1 LRIAVAADHA
11 GAPIRD
17 DVAEVIRNAG
27 HQAIVLGAELNHPDD
42 DYPTFAR
49 LVGDAIAAGRAERA
63 VLICGSGAGVTVAA
77 NKLPGVRACVAHDV
91 YSAHQMVEHDCCN
104 VMTLG
109 ARVVGAEPAKEYVRA
124 FVNATFS
131 GADRH
136 RRRLS
141 EVIQLEREQHPNPLK
156 ALHESGQSIWLD
168 NIRRALLESGTLAH
182 YISGSWVTGLTS
194 NPTIFEHTIAGSAD
208 YDDAIARR
216 LGKKLSTEELF
227 FEVALEDILAAADL
241 FRPVYEATGG
251 TDGFVSL
258 EVSPTLADDTEG
270 TIAEARRLHR
280 EAARPNVL
288 IKVPG
293 TKAGVV
299 AIEELIYAGV
309 PINVTLLFSRE
320 HYLAAADAYL
330 KGLER
335 RVEKGASPNVASVA
349 SLFISRWDA
358 ASAPKLPDALR
369 NRLGIAVGQRAFKAY
384 RDLLASDRWR
394 RLAAAGAQPQ
404 RLLWASTS
412 AKDPTLPDTYY
423 VTALAAENTINTM
436 PEATLLAFGRHGSV
450 GGLLST
456 DTADAEAVIAGVEKA
471 GIDVDALAEE
481 LQIKGRDS
489 FDGSFAKLLQSIEA
503 KAAILREA
511 RGRGAEHLGPVAP
524 AVAAAQADLSRRHA
538 TRRIW
543 SLDYTLWNPEPT
555 EIANRIGWLVSPHQ
569 MEDQVEDLEAFTK
582 QLKGDGFTHVMWS
595 GMGGSSLF
603 PQVLRQGFGVGATGL
618 DLRVLDTSDPATVHR
633 YAEELPADRTLFVFA
648 SKSGGTLEPR
658 SHLAFFWDRI
668 GRPEQFAVVTD
679 PGTEL
684 DQLATKES
692 FRRVFRANPNLGGRY
707 SALSHFG
714 LVAGAL
720 LGVDIAE
727 LLRRAGAAI
736 AAVGACVPS
745 ASNPAL
751 RFGAV
756 LGAAAKGGRDKCT
769 LVMPAQ
775 IGAFGMWLEQLIAE
789 STGKHGVGILPV
801 AGEDLG
807 PPEVYGDDRIFVSLG
822 DADGLEALV
831 AAGQPMVELDYV
843 DRFSIGS
850 EVVRWEY
857 AIAMAGAVLG
867 INPFDQPNVE
877 AAKQAAAKVLAEG
890 MPKIPVEPAESVLA
904 TVKPGDYIAIQA
916 FIDTESPDIAAL
928 QRARMALRDKYRV
941 ATTVGIGPRY
951 LHSTGQLHKG
961 GAANGVFLQ
970 IVGDDPLDVAIPG
983 KPFGFA
989 QLKQAQAA
997 GDYLALKDKGR
1008 RVARVARDDVLHYGR

>member
-1 LRIAVAADHA
+1 MRIAVAADHA
-11 GAPIRD
+11 GAIIRD

-27 HQAIVLGAELNHPDD
+27 HQAIVLGADLNRPDD

-49 LVGDAIAAGRAERA
+49 LVGDAIAAGRADRA
-63 VLICGSGAGVTVAA
+63 VLICGSGAGITVAA
-77 NKLPGVRACVAHDV
+77 NKLPGVRAALAHDI
-91 YSAHQMVEHDCCN
+91 YTAHQMVEHDYCN
-104 VMTLG
+104 VLTLG
-109 ARVVGAEPAKEYVRA
+109 ARAVGIEPAKELVRA
-124 FVNATFS
+124 FVGATFS
-131 GADRH
+131 GVDRH
-136 RRRLS
+136 RRRLG
-141 EVIQLEREQHPNPLK
+141 EVLELEREQHLNPLK
-156 ALHESGQSIWLD
+156 ALHEAGQSIWLD
-168 NIRRALLESGTLAH
+168 NIRRALLETGTLAR
-182 YISGSWVTGLTS
+182 YIAGLWVTGLTS
-194 NPTIFEHTIAGSAD
+194 NPTIFEHAIAGSAD

-216 LGKKLSTEELF
+216 LDRRLSTEQLF
-227 FEVALEDILAAADL
+227 FEVALEDIIAAAEL

-251 TDGFVSL
+251 ADGFVSL
-258 EVSPTLADDTEG
+258 EVSPTLADDTAG
-270 TIAEARRLHR
+270 TIAEAKRLHG

-299 AIEELIYAGV
+299 AIEELIYAGIA
-309 PINVTLLFSRE
+309 INVTLLFSRE
-320 HYLAAADAYL
+320 HYLGAAEAYL

-335 RVEKGASPNVASVA
+335 RVAKGASPNVASVA

-358 ASAPKLPDALR
+358 ATAPKLPEHLR
-369 NRLGIAVGQRAFKAY
+369 NRLGIAIGQRAFKAY
-384 RDLLASDRWR
+384 RDLLASERWK
-394 RLAAAGAQPQ
+394 RLAAAGARPQ

-423 VTALAAENTINTM
+423 VTALAAAGTVDTM

-450 GGLLST
+450 GALLSP
-456 DTADAEAVIAGVEKA
+456 DTTDAEAVIAAIGQT
-471 GIDVDALAEE
+471 GIDVEALADE
-481 LQIKGRDS
+481 LQVKGRDS
-489 FDGSFAKLLQSIEA
+489 FDDSFAKLLQSIET
-503 KAAILREA
+503 KAATLREA
-511 RGRGAEHLGPVAP
+511 RDRGAEFLGPVA
-524 AVAAAQADLSRRHA
+524 AAADAAQADLSGRGA

-543 SLDYTLWNPEPT
+543 SLDYTLWDSDPS
-555 EIANRIGWLVSPHQ
+555 EISNRIGWLVSPHQ
-569 MEDQVEDLEAFTK
+569 MAEQVEDLETFTK
-582 QLKGDGFTHVMWS
+582 QLKDDGFTHVLWS

-603 PQVLRQGFGVGATGL
+603 PQVLRQAFGVGAGGL
-618 DLRVLDTSDPATVHR
+618 DLRVLDTSDPGTVHR
-633 YAEELPADRTLFVFA
+633 YAAELPSDQTLFLFA

-684 DQLATKES
+684 DQLATRQN

-714 LVAGAL
+714 IVAGAL
-720 LGVDIAE
+720 LGVDIGE
-727 LLRRAGAAI
+727 LLRRAGAVI
-736 AAVGACVPS
+736 AAVAACVP
-745 ASNPAL
+745 AATNPGL

-769 LVMPAQ
+769 LVMPAE
-775 IGAFGMWLEQLIAE
+775 IASFGMWLEQLIAE
-789 STGKHGVGILPV
+789 STGKHGVGILPI

-807 PPEVYGDDRIFVSLG
+807 PPEVYGNDRIFVSLG
-822 DADGLEALV
+822 RADGLDAL
-831 AAGQPMVELDYV
+831 AAVGQPVVQLDYV
-843 DRFSIGS
+843 DRLSIGS

-867 INPFDQPNVE
+867 INPFNQPNVE
-877 AAKQAAAKVLAEG
+877 AAKQAAAKVLEEG
-890 MPKIPVEPAESVLA
+890 MPNIPVESTESILA

-916 FIDTESPDIAAL
+916 FIDTESPDLAAL

-961 GAANGVFLQ
+961 GAASGVFLQ

-983 KPFGFA
+983 RAFGFA

-997 GDYLALKDKGR
+997 GDYLALKDKER
-1008 RVARVARDDVLHYGR
+1008 RVARVARDDVLKYGQ

>member
-1 LRIAVAADHA
+1 VRIAVAADHA
-11 GAPIRD
+11 GAVIRD
-17 DVAEVIRNAG
+17 DVAEVVRNAG
-27 HQAIVLGAELNHPDD
+27 HQAIVLGAELNRPDD
-42 DYPTFAR
+42 DYPVFAK
-49 LVGDAIAAGRAERA
+49 LVGDAIAAGRADRA
-63 VLICGSGAGVTVAA
+63 ILICGSGAGVTVAA
-77 NKLPGVRACVAHDV
+77 NKLPGVRAALAQDA
-91 YSAHQMVEHDCCN
+91 YTAHQMVEHDYCN
-104 VMTLG
+104 VLTLG
-109 ARVVGAEPAKEYVRA
+109 ARVIGVEPAKELVRA
-124 FVNATFS
+124 FVGAGFS
-131 GADRH
+131 GAERH
-136 RRRLS
+136 RRRLG
-141 EVIQLEREQHPNPLK
+141 EVLQLERDQHLNPLRT
-156 ALHESGQSIWLD
+156 LHEAGQSIWLD
-168 NIRRALLESGTLAH
+168 NIRRALLETGTLAR
-182 YISGSWVTGLTS
+182 YISSLWVTGLTS
-194 NPTIFEHTIAGSAD
+194 NPTIFEHAIAGSAD

-216 LGKKLSTEELF
+216 LDRRLSTEELF
-227 FEVALEDILAAADL
+227 FEIALEDIIAAAEL

-251 TDGFVSL
+251 ADGFVSL

-270 TIAEARRLHR
+270 TIAEAKRLHG

-299 AIEELIYAGV
+299 AIEELIYAGI

-320 HYLAAADAYL
+320 HYLAAAEAYL

-335 RVEKGASPNVASVA
+335 RVQKGASPNVASVA

-358 ASAPKLPDALR
+358 AAAPKLPNHLR
-369 NRLGIAVGQRAFKAY
+369 NRLGIAIGQRAFKAY
-384 RDLLASDRWR
+384 LDLLASERWR
-394 RLAAAGAQPQ
+394 RLAAAGARPQ

-423 VTALAAENTINTM
+423 VTALAAENTVNTM

-450 GGLLST
+450 GALLSP
-456 DTADAEAVIAGVEKA
+456 DTTEAEATIAEIAKA
-471 GIDVDALAEE
+471 GIDVEALAEE

-489 FDGSFAKLLQSIEA
+489 FDDSFAKLLQSIET
-503 KAAILREA
+503 KAATLREA
-511 RGRGAEHLGPVAP
+511 RDRGAEFLGPVA
-524 AVAAAQADLSRRHA
+524 AEADAAQADLTGRGA
-538 TRRIW
+538 PRRIW
-543 SLDYTLWNPEPT
+543 SLDYTLWDSSPT
-555 EIANRIGWLVSPHQ
+555 EISNRIGWLVSPHQ
-569 MEDQVEDLEAFTK
+569 MEEQVGDLEAFTK
-582 QLKGDGFTHVMWS
+582 QLKEDGFTHVLWS

-603 PQVLRQGFGVGATGL
+603 PQVLRQAFGVGAAGL
-618 DLRVLDTSDPATVHR
+618 DLRVLDTSDPGTIHR
-633 YAEELPADRTLFVFA
+633 CAEELPSDKTLFVFA

-684 DQLATKES
+684 DELATKES

-714 LVAGAL
+714 IVAGAL
-720 LGVDIAE
+720 LGVDIGE
-727 LLRRAGAAI
+727 LLRRAGAVI
-736 AAVGACVPS
+736 AAVGACVPPER
-745 ASNPAL
+745 NPGL

-756 LGAAAKGGRDKCT
+756 LGAAAKNGRDKCT
-769 LVMPAQ
+769 LVMPAE
-775 IGAFGMWLEQLIAE
+775 IAAFGMWLEQLIAE
-789 STGKHGVGILPV
+789 STGKHGVGILPI

-807 PPEVYGDDRIFVSLG
+807 PPEVYGNDRIFVSL
-822 DADGLEALV
+822 DRADELDALV
-831 AAGQPMVELDYV
+831 AVGQPVVQLDYV

-877 AAKQAAAKVLAEG
+877 AAKQAAAKVLADG
-890 MPKIPVEPAESVLA
+890 MPNIPVESAESILA
-904 TVKPGDYIAIQA
+904 AVKPGDYVAIQA

-961 GAANGVFLQ
+961 GAASGVFLQ
-970 IVGDDPLDVAIPG
+970 IVGDDPIDVAIPG
-983 KPFGFA
+983 KAFGFS

-997 GDYLALKDKGR
+997 GDYLALKDQGR
-1008 RVARVARDDVLHYGR
+1008 RVARVARDDVLRYGQ

>member
-11 GAPIRD
+11 GAGIRED
-17 DVAEVIRNAG
+17 ITEVIRNAG
-27 HQAIVLGAELNHPDD
+27 HEAIVLGAELNRPGD
-42 DYPTFAR
+42 DYPVFAR

-77 NKLPGVRACVAHDV
+77 NKLPGVRACVAHDI
-91 YSAHQMVEHDCCN
+91 YTAHQMVEHDCCN
-104 VMTLG
+104 VLTLG
-109 ARVVGAEPAKEYVRA
+109 ARATGTEPAKEYVRA
-124 FVNATFS
+124 FVDARFS
-131 GADRH
+131 GAERH
-136 RRRLS
+136 RRRLG
-141 EVIQLEREQHPNPLK
+141 EVIELEREQHPNPLH
-156 ALHESGQSIWLD
+156 ALHGAGQSIWLD
-168 NIRRALLESGTLAH
+168 QIRRALLETGTLAR
-182 YISGSWVTGLTS
+182 YISGLWVTGLTS
-194 NPTIFEHTIAGSAD
+194 NPTIFEHAIAGSGD

-216 LGKKLSTEELF
+216 LEHRLSTEELF
-227 FEVALEDILAAADL
+227 FEIALEDIIAAADL
-241 FRPVYEATGG
+241 FRPVYEASGG
-251 TDGFVSL
+251 ADGFVSL
-258 EVSPTLADDTEG
+258 EVSPTLADDAEG
-270 TIAEARRLHR
+270 TIAEAKRLH
-280 EAARPNVL
+280 EQAARPNVL

-299 AIEELIYAGV
+299 AIEELIAAGI

-330 KGLER
+330 NGLER
-335 RVEKGASPNVASVA
+335 RIRQGASPNVASVA
-349 SLFISRWDA
+349 SLFVSRWDA
-358 ASAPKLPDALR
+358 ATASKLPDDLR
-369 NRLGIAVGQRAFKAY
+369 NRLGIAIGQLTFKAY

-436 PEATLLAFGRHGSV
+436 PEATLLAFGRHGSL
-450 GGLLST
+450 GALLST
-456 DTADAEAVIAGVEKA
+456 DTADAETVIAGVEQA
-471 GIDVDALAEE
+471 GIDIAALAEE

-489 FDGSFAKLLQSIEA
+489 FANSFAKLLQGLEA
-503 KAAILREA
+503 KAAILHEA
-511 RGRGAEHLGPVAP
+511 RDRGAEHLGPVA
-524 AVAAAQADLSRRHA
+524 AAADAAQADLTRRDA

-543 SLDYTLWNPEPT
+543 TLDYTLWGRDPT
-555 EIANRIGWLVSPHQ
+555 EISNRIGWLVSPQQ
-569 MEDQVEDLEAFTK
+569 MEDQVEDLETFTS
-582 QLKGDGFTHVMWS
+582 QLKDDNFTHVLWS

-603 PQVLRQGFGVGATGL
+603 PKVLRQAFGVGTAGL

-633 YAEELPADRTLFVFA
+633 YAKELPTDTTLFVFA
-648 SKSGGTLEPR
+648 SKSGGTLETR
-658 SHLAFFWDRI
+658 CHLDLFWERI

-679 PGTEL
+679 PGTAL
-684 DQLATKES
+684 DRLATKEN
-692 FRRVFRANPNLGGRY
+692 FRRVFRANPDLGGRY

-720 LGVDIAE
+720 LGVDLAE

-736 AAVGACVPS
+736 AAVGACVPP

-751 RFGAV
+751 HLGAV

-769 LVMPAQ
+769 LVMPAE
-775 IGAFGMWLEQLIAE
+775 IASFGLWLEQLIAE

-807 PPEVYGDDRIFVSLG
+807 APDVYGNDRVFVSLG
-822 DADGLEALV
+822 RADRLQALV
-831 AAGQPMVELDYV
+831 AAGQPVIELDYV
-843 DRFSIGS
+843 DRFSIGA

-857 AIAMAGAVLG
+857 AIAMAGVVLG
-867 INPFDQPNVE
+867 INPFDQPDVE
-877 AAKQAAAKVLAEG
+877 AAKQAAAKVLEEG
-890 MPKIPVEPAESVLA
+890 MPSIPLEPVERMLS
-904 TVKPGDYIAIQA
+904 TVKPGDYLAIEA
-916 FIDTESPDIAAL
+916 FIDTESSDLDAL
-928 QRARMALRDKYRV
+928 QRARMALRDRYRV

-961 GAANGVFLQ
+961 GPPSGVFLQ
-970 IVGDDPLDVAIPG
+970 IVGDDPVDVAIPG
-983 KPFGFA
+983 RAFSFS

-1008 RVARVARDDVLHYGR
+1008 RIVRVARDELVQYGL

>member
-1 LRIAVAADHA
+1 MRIAVAADHG
-11 GAPIRD
+11 GAPLRD
-17 DVAEVIRNAG
+17 DVTAAIRDAG
-27 HQAIVLGAELNHPDD
+27 HEPLVLGAGLNRPDD
-42 DYPTFAR
+42 DYPTFAK
-49 LVGDAIAAGRAERA
+49 LIGDAIAAGQAERA
-63 VLICGSGAGVTVAA
+63 ILICGSGAGVTVAV
-77 NKLPGVRACVAHDV
+77 NKLPGVRACVAHDT
-91 YSAHQMVEHDCCN
+91 YTAHQMVEHDACN

-109 ARVVGAEPAKEYVRA
+109 ARVIGVEPAKECVRA
-124 FVNATFS
+124 FVGATFS
-131 GADRH
+131 GAARH
-136 RRRLS
+136 RRRLG
-141 EVIQLEREQHPNPLK
+141 EVIQLERKEHPNPLE
-156 ALHESGQSIWLD
+156 ALHEAGQSIWLD
-168 NIRRALLESGTLAH
+168 NIRRALLETGTLAR
-182 YISGSWVTGLTS
+182 YISGLWVTGLTS
-194 NPTIFEHTIAGSAD
+194 NPTIFEHAIAGSAD
-208 YDDAIARR
+208 YDDAIVKR
-216 LGKKLSTEELF
+216 LDLGLSTKDLF
-227 FEVALEDILAAADL
+227 FELALEDIIAAAAL
-241 FRPVYEATGG
+241 FRPIHDATGG

-270 TIAEARRLHR
+270 TLAEAKRLHGQ
-280 EAARPNVL
+280 AARPNVL

-299 AIEELIYAGV
+299 AIEELIYAGI

-320 HYLAAADAYL
+320 HYLGAAEAYL

-335 RVEKGASPNVASVA
+335 RVQDGLSPNVASVA

-358 ASAPKLPDALR
+358 ASAPKLPDDLR

-384 RDLLASDRWR
+384 RDLLASDRWQ
-394 RLAAAGAQPQ
+394 RLADAGAQPQ

-423 VTALAAENTINTM
+423 VTALAAEATVNTM
-436 PEATLLAFGRHGSV
+436 PEASLLAFGRHGSV
-450 GGLLST
+450 GALLAP
-456 DTADAEAVIAGVEKA
+456 DTSDAEAVIAGVEKA
-471 GIDVDALAEE
+471 GIDVDALAQE

-489 FDGSFAKLLQSIEA
+489 FDESFAKLLQSIEA
-503 KAAILREA
+503 KAATLREA
-511 RGRGAEHLGPVAP
+511 HERGAEHLGPVA
-524 AVAAAQADLSRRHA
+524 AAADAAETDLAKRKA
-538 TRRIW
+538 TQRIW
-543 SLDYTLWNPEPT
+543 SLDYTLWDRNPT

-569 MEDQVEDLEAFTK
+569 MEEQVEDLTGFTK
-582 QLKGDGFTHVMWS
+582 QLKDDGFTHVLWS

-603 PQVLRQGFGVGATGL
+603 PQVLRQAFGARPGGL
-618 DLRVLDTSDPATVHR
+618 DLRVLDTSDPGTVHR
-633 YAEELPADRTLFVFA
+633 YAEELPGSRTLFVFA

-684 DQLATKES
+684 DQLATRES
-692 FRRVFRANPNLGGRY
+692 FRRVFRANPDLGGRY

-714 LVAGAL
+714 VVAGAL

-727 LLRRAGAAI
+727 LLRRAGAVI
-736 AAVGACVPS
+736 AAVGACVPPP
-745 ASNPAL
+745 ANPAL
-751 RFGAV
+751 HFGAV

-769 LVMPAQ
+769 LVMPSEIA
-775 IGAFGMWLEQLIAE
+775 AFGMWLEQLIAE

-822 DADGLEALV
+822 AAAGLDALV
-831 AAGQPMVELDYV
+831 AAGQPVVELDYV

-867 INPFDQPNVE
+867 INPFNQPNVE
-877 AAKQAAAKVLAEG
+877 AAKAAAAKVLDED
-890 MPKIPVEPAESVLA
+890 MPDIPVEQADSVLS
-904 TVKPGDYIAIQA
+904 TVKPGDYIALQA
-916 FIDTESPDIAAL
+916 FIDTGSPDVEAL

-961 GAANGVFLQ
+961 GAASGVFLQ
-970 IVGDDPLDVAIPG
+970 IVGDDPVDVAIPG
-983 KPFGFA
+983 RPFGFS

-1008 RVARVARDDVLHYGR
+1008 RVARVARDDVLSYAR